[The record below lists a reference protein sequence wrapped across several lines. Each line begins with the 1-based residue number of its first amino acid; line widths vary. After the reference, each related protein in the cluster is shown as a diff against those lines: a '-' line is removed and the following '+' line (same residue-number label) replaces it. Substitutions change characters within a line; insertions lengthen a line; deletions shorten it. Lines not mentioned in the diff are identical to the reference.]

1 MLNNTKRIL
10 SLGGVLVLSLL
21 ATMNCGTSRES
32 VYGNQYVPRV
42 SKPTTIPADTLK
54 LWNNRHEKVDLV
66 KAIEDLTALAE
77 QNPGD
82 YNLYLKLCNGHYLM
96 ADGHLYLE
104 LNSENEESIKAEQEK
119 HFDSAVKWCERALGT
134 NEQFYRA
141 IESGVKFDL
150 AIQSLS
156 KSEVDALYWK
166 YAALAKWSRIK
177 GLMTLLDNKPSFT
190 AINNRV
196 QELDPNFFHA
206 AVIRYNAAANFASPV
221 GDKKAGHAQFAE
233 AFKKSPNYFGGKVL
247 YVDLGLRGDEEKAIK
262 LLNEVIKG
270 DPNKIPEI
278 KSEQIIEQRKAKKL
292 LEEEFS

>member
-10 SLGGVLVLSLL
+10 SLGGALVLSLL
-21 ATMNCGTSRES
+21 VTMNCGASRDF
-32 VYGNQYVPRV
+32 VYGDTYVPRV
-42 SKPTTIPADTLK
+42 LKPTTIPAPTLK
-54 LWNNRHEKVDLV
+54 LWNNRHDKS
-66 KAIEDLTALAE
+66 DLTKALGELTTLAE

-82 YNLYLKLCNGHYLM
+82 YSLYLKLCNGHYLM

-104 LNSENEESIKAEQEK
+104 GYGLNDDKIKAEREK
-119 HFDSAVKWCERALGT
+119 HFDAAVKWCERALGT
-134 NEQFYRA
+134 NELFYKA
-141 IESGVKFDL
+141 VSSGVKFDL

-156 KSEVDALYWK
+156 KAEVDALYWK
-166 YAALAKWSRIK
+166 YAALAKWSQIK
-177 GLMTLLDNKPSFT
+177 GLMTLLDNKPTFT

-206 AVIRYNAAANFASPV
+206 AVLRYNAAANFASPV

-233 AFKKSPNYFGGKVL
+233 AFRKSPNYFGGKVL
-247 YVDLGLRGDEEKAIK
+247 YVDLGLRGDEDKAIK

-292 LEEEFS
+292 LEEEFN